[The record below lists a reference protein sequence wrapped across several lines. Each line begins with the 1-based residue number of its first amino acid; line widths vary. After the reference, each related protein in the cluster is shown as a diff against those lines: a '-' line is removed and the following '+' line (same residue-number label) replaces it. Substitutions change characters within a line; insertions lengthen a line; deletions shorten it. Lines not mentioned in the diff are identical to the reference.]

1 MNCIAFIALLRG
13 GIAVNKDKKQITP
26 VKPES
31 LPKIT
36 LPWLIIAVSSMVM
49 FMAFLIAMYFG
60 FHTEVFFAVWMWII
74 AVSLFVD
81 GISKRK
87 VRKTAGNL
95 SLCMGIM
102 AFIAGVVVLNL

>member
-1 MNCIAFIALLRG
+1 M
-13 GIAVNKDKKQITP
+13 NKDKKQKTP
-26 VKPES
+26 VES
-31 LPKIT
+31 EIFPKIT

-60 FHTEVFFAVWMWII
+60 FHTKVFFAVWMWIV

-95 SLCMGIM
+95 SLCMGVM
-102 AFIAGVVVLNL
+102 AFIAGVAVLNL

>member
-1 MNCIAFIALLRG
+1 MLLCSFLRG
-13 GIAVNKDKKQITP
+13 GIAVNKDKKQKNPIE
-26 VKPES
+26 PEN
-31 LPKIT
+31 LPKMT

-60 FHTEVFFAVWMWII
+60 FHTKVFFAVWMWIV
-74 AVSLFVD
+74 AVSLFID

-95 SLCMGIM
+95 SLCMGVM
-102 AFIAGVVVLNL
+102 AFIAGVAVLNL